1 MERPINCPACD
12 NAATKESGG
21 NLFRIDCP
29 ECGEFNIGDAFN
41 IPELTEEEKIKLRH
55 WLYNLDKEDV
65 TRLKNPINKS
75 NKDKFFNNIKM
86 PTILEKIDLV
96 LNYLS
101 NKTNYFFQ
109 EIEIYAGTDY
119 RLFFCKN
126 GRELVDIL
134 RHLIDETFIK
144 GNLTLTYKSGEP
156 KPPYKIQLMPKGL
169 KYLEESGKN
178 LKSDQCF
185 IAMWF
190 NDEMQNVY
198 SDVINPAIE
207 QGTGYKAMKI
217 DNKEHVNYITDEIIK
232 EIRRSKFMI
241 ADLTGYRGGV
251 YYEAGFAFGL
261 GLPVIFTCREDWK
274 DNIPDKE
281 DKTKIIQEGVHF
293 DVKQRNMIFW
303 KKDEP
308 EEFKKA
314 LINRIG
320 AVVGLNT

>member
-1 MERPINCPACD
+1 MEENIKCPACD
-12 NAATKESGG
+12 NLKATELAQYESCK
-21 NLFRIDCP
+21 RISCP
-29 ECGEFNIGDAFN
+29 ECGDFNIGN
-41 IPELTEEEKIKLRH
+41 ILKLTEEEKIKLRY
-55 WLYNLDKEDV
+55 WLYNLNKKDE
-65 TRLKNPINKS
+65 TRLKNPINNS

-96 LNYLS
+96 LDYLS

-109 EIEIYAGTDY
+109 EVEIYAGTDY

-185 IAMWF
+185 VAMWF
-190 NDEMQNVY
+190 NDEMQKTY
-198 SDVINPAIE
+198 SDIINPAIE
-207 QGTGYKAMKI
+207 QEAGYKAIKI

-241 ADLTGYRGGV
+241 ADLTGSRSGV

-261 GLPVIFTCREDWK
+261 GLPVIFTCRKDWENNIEK
-274 DNIPDKE
+274 DCGCTRD
-281 DKTKIIQEGVHF
+281 GVHF
-293 DVKQRNMIFW
+293 DIKQRNMIFW
-303 KKDEP
+303 EEDNP